1 LIVGIAGEEIGL
13 FRTSQLSGELIASL
27 EEQSNRAFERAV
39 TILTLMMISK
49 ALGITVAEL
58 QRGLKR
64 RVEEGGGGRRGDVF
78 EEIRF
83 TAGNIMSPM
92 KQIATTII
100 SVSCLLGLLFI
111 APSALAKKAKPKS
124 RTSQTPLAKTD
135 ATFQN
140 DTRAALRDI
149 TTELKTKVT
158 QDELKAI
165 GDDLKKVE
173 QKADETAVEVRIG
186 MLVGAAIA
194 VVLGVLIYRL
204 FSRIV
209 PDSGKLS
216 IT

>member
-1 LIVGIAGEEIGL
+1 VI
-13 FRTSQLSGELIASL
+13 
-27 EEQSNRAFERAV
+27 
-39 TILTLMMISK
+39 
-49 ALGITVAEL
+49 
-58 QRGLKR
+58 
-64 RVEEGGGGRRGDVF
+64 VF

-111 APSALAKKAKPKS
+111 APSGLAKKARPRS
-124 RTSQTPLAKTD
+124 GASKTVV
-135 ATFQN
+135 ANPNTKFQN
-140 DTRAALRDI
+140 DTNAALRDI

-158 QDELKAI
+158 QDDLKAI
-165 GDDLKKVE
+165 RDDLKKVE
-173 QKADETAVEVRIG
+173 QKADETAVEVRIV

-204 FSRIV
+204 FSRIGS
-209 PDSGKLS
+209 DSGELS